1 MATNNKGKE
10 KENQMEVSKF
20 TNTAEYSPST
30 SMRILKFMQE
40 DARDGG
46 RFTRDTSA
54 QALGELLA
62 DKLEILPRS
71 AQGAINALCKKGI
84 VNRYKTEGHRA
95 DFKINY
101 FSPLLP
107 SGFID
112 GASDAE
118 KEYVAK
124 VYAMAEKRRTEGA
137 TTYVDGSGVVV
148 SKGQQEEKPEEPAE
162 EPKEA
167 EESEEPAEELAGEPE
182 KDEEEPEEEPKEP
195 EEKPTEAD
203 SDEAMALE
211 AVKEILMPV
220 IMKRGNNG
228 RNISLTINI
237 NLNA

>member
-1 MATNNKGKE
+1 
-10 KENQMEVSKF
+10 MEVSKF

-30 SMRILKFMQE
+30 NMRILKFMQE

-54 QALGELLA
+54 RALGELLA

-71 AQGAINALCKKGI
+71 AQVAINVLCRKGI
-84 VNRYKTEGHRA
+84 INRYKTEGHRA

-118 KEYVAK
+118 KEYVKK

-137 TTYVDGSGVVV
+137 TAYVDGSGVVV

-167 EESEEPAEELAGEPE
+167 EEPEEPAEEPAGEPE
-182 KDEEEPEEEPKEP
+182 KDEEEPKEP
-195 EEKPTEAD
+195 EEKPAEAD
-203 SDEAMALE
+203 DDEAMALE
-211 AVKEILMPV
+211 TVKEILMPV

>member
-1 MATNNKGKE
+1 
-10 KENQMEVSKF
+10 MEVSKF
-20 TNTAEYSPST
+20 TNMTEYSPST
-30 SMRILKFMQE
+30 NMRILKFMQE

-54 QALGELLA
+54 RALGELLA
-62 DKLEILPRS
+62 DKLEILPHS
-71 AQGAINALCKKGI
+71 AQVAINALCKKGI

-137 TTYVDGSGVVV
+137 NAYVDGSGVVV
-148 SKGQQEEKPEEPAE
+148 SKAQQEEKPEEPTE
-162 EPKEA
+162 EPKEVEEPEMT
-167 EESEEPAEELAGEPE
+167 EES
-182 KDEEEPEEEPKEP
+182 EEEPEEEPQKSEEETEEKP
-195 EEKPTEAD
+195 EEKPEENPAEID
-203 SDEAMALE
+203 GDEAMALE
-211 AVKEILMPV
+211 TVKEILMPV
-220 IMKRGNNG
+220 IMKRGDNG

>member
-1 MATNNKGKE
+1 
-10 KENQMEVSKF
+10 MEVSKF

-30 SMRILKFMQE
+30 NMRILKFMQE

-46 RFTRDTSA
+46 RFTRDTSVR
-54 QALGELLA
+54 ALGELLA
-62 DKLEILPRS
+62 DKLEILPHS
-71 AQGAINALCKKGI
+71 VQVAITALCKKGI

-107 SGFID
+107 AGFVD
-112 GASDAE
+112 GASDTE
-118 KEYVAK
+118 KEYIKK

-137 TTYVDGSGVVV
+137 TAYVDGSGVVV
-148 SKGQQEEKPEEPAE
+148 SKTQQEEKPEEPAE
-162 EPKEA
+162 EPEEA
-167 EESEEPAEELAGEPE
+167 KAPEEPETT
-182 KDEEEPEEEPKEP
+182 EEPEEGPQESEEETEEKP
-195 EEKPTEAD
+195 EEKSEEKPAGID
-203 SDEAMALE
+203 GGEAMTLE
-211 AVKEILMPV
+211 TGKEILVPV